1 MKRLALLT
9 LAGLVALLALAVP
22 AFAHVTVTA
31 PGATRGGSDQEIT
44 FRVPVEKNVAT
55 TGLTIALPL
64 NTPLASVLVDPMP
77 GWTHQQKS
85 TKLAKPI
92 TTDDGQITEAVSEIS
107 WRAQSG
113 QGLAPGEFGSFTNLA
128 GLLPNAP
135 SLTFK
140 ALQYYADGSVVKWIE
155 TAAPGSNAQPEDPA
169 PVLQLPATAQAAAT
183 VSPASSSSGSSSG
196 PSSSSG
202 KSSSNAGPTALSIV
216 ALVLAAAALGFTVVS
231 RAASRAGRRG

>member
-113 QGLAPGEFGSFTNLA
+113 QGLAPGEFGSFTILA

-183 VSPASSSSGSSSG
+183 VSPAPSSSGSL
-196 PSSSSG
+196 SSSG

>member
-113 QGLAPGEFGSFTNLA
+113 QGLAPGEFGSFTILA

-135 SLTFK
+135 SLTFR

-155 TAAPGSNAQPEDPA
+155 TAAPGSNSQPEDPA

-183 VSPASSSSGSSSG
+183 VSPAPSSSS
-196 PSSSSG
+196 SSSSG

>member
-85 TKLAKPI
+85 TKVAKPI

-113 QGLAPGEFGSFTNLA
+113 QGLAPGEFGSFTILA

-155 TAAPGSNAQPEDPA
+155 TAAPGSNAQPVDPA

-183 VSPASSSSGSSSG
+183 VSPAPSSSGS
-196 PSSSSG
+196 SSSSG

-231 RAASRAGRRG
+231 RATSRAGRRG

>member
-1 MKRLALLT
+1 MKRLALVT
-9 LAGLVALLALAVP
+9 VAALAALLALAVP
-22 AFAHVTVTA
+22 ASAHVTVTA

-64 NTPLASVLVDPMP
+64 NTPLASVLVEPMP

-85 TKLAKPI
+85 TKLAHPI

-107 WRAQSG
+107 WRAQNG
-113 QGLAPGEFGSFTNLA
+113 QGLAPGEFGSFTIIA
-128 GLLPNAP
+128 GLLPDAP

-155 TAAPGSNAQPEDPA
+155 TAAPGSDAQPEDPA
-169 PVLQLPATAQAAAT
+169 PVLQLGAATQAKAT
-183 VSPASSSSGSSSG
+183 VSVTPTSSGSSS
-196 PSSSSG
+196 
-202 KSSSNAGPTALSIV
+202 SSNTGPTVLSII
-216 ALVLAAAALGFTVVS
+216 ALVLAAGALGLAVTS
-231 RAASRAGRRG
+231 RARRRG

>member
-113 QGLAPGEFGSFTNLA
+113 QGLAPGEFGSFTILA

-183 VSPASSSSGSSSG
+183 VSPAPSSSSSSST
-196 PSSSSG
+196 SG